1 VKTQLNEA
9 LKIAIRLISQRDRT
23 EEEIKKCLEK
33 KGISEKD
40 ITETIQY
47 LKQKGF
53 IDDRKFVHKAE
64 KIAEDRFLGKI
75 GLQNYLMRKGIHKE
89 LIDTLP
95 DIDETNIALRL
106 IERKKYLIKDA
117 SVEKKKAKIAGF
129 LLRRGFS
136 WDTVNKCL
144 KSFEKG
150 GS

>member
-23 EEEIKKCLEK
+23 EEEIKKRLEK